1 MCRNEWREIPSGS
14 CVAAAV
20 KETVLAAPWSERAL
34 QDMYRV
40 YRYEAPIFIA
50 CTIHARA
57 LTWFPNHLLEPQM
70 KPRVVAKDEPNT
82 SENPLWVIAV
92 AMAIFFPA
100 AAVLIAMG

>member
-1 MCRNEWREIPSGS
+1 
-14 CVAAAV
+14 
-20 KETVLAAPWSERAL
+20 
-34 QDMYRV
+34 
-40 YRYEAPIFIA
+40 
-50 CTIHARA
+50 
-57 LTWFPNHLLEPQM
+57 M